1 MMIESAHAAPLLIFD
16 LDGTLY
22 RTESSFIRTMRRVYE
37 DHGVAHPGDEAI
49 LAMVGET
56 FDTLL
61 DWLVPQGFRIGRSE
75 LQDEIGRVELE
86 AIRRHG
92 ELYDGVP
99 ETLRE
104 LARRGCALTLCTNG
118 DRRYVDAV
126 MTRGGIGDLFARL
139 STLEPGGRT
148 KSERVGDLMRENPDR
163 LPIMV
168 GDRYHDVAAAR
179 ANGCTM
185 VGASYGY
192 AREGELTAADACIGS
207 FGELP
212 DIVFRLAGVRRA
224 PRRRA

>member
-126 MTRGGIGDLFARL
+126 MTRGGIGDL
-139 STLEPGGRT
+139 
-148 KSERVGDLMRENPDR
+148 MRENPDR